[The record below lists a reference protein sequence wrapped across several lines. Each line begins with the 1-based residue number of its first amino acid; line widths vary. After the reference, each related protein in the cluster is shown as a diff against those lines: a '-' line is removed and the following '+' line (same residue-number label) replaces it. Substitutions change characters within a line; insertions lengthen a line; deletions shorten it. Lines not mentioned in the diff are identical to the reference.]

1 MPPRVRAA
9 LSVDTVELRAAGQAP
24 APSSGHRLR
33 RQTLALLV
41 AAALEDEATGLR
53 LHALAEPVRAGSL
66 ALLRLVRALHAMP
79 ESSPRSIVRISAL
92 IAWTSVEWRERAADR
107 LYARPS
113 SECRTAGRPQKGP
126 IDLA

>member
-9 LSVDTVELRAAGQAP
+9 LPVDTVELRAAGQAP

-53 LHALAEPVRAGSL
+53 LHALAEPVRASPL
-66 ALLRLVRALHAMP
+66 ALLRLVRALHAKASVARGQLS
-79 ESSPRSIVRISAL
+79 EFPRSL
-92 IAWTSVEWRERAADR
+92 HG
-107 LYARPS
+107 RPS
-113 SECRTAGRPQKGP
+113 S
-126 IDLA
+126 